1 MYKINTRVNYQQKF
15 GIPVPNIEKF
25 KDPSIPQWMGT
36 STKLQRW
43 RVDKR
48 YRNCEVLIHC
58 CRNRFDLREMLQ
70 EEREI
75 YCKLKTINA
84 KETKERGI
92 DCIIIHFVAL
102 LLAGVLYKLQY
113 CTPSQP
119 NTMMCASTNSRYSIP
134 FHPTTTTLST
144 HPNFPHPHQ
153 HFVTRQ
159 PCP

>member
-25 KDPSIPQWMGT
+25 KDPSISQWMGT

-84 KETKERGI
+84 KETKERGKDNKRVPHRAALAPGLLTSIVI
-92 DCIIIHFVAL
+92 DNDQ
-102 LLAGVLYKLQY
+102 LQHQMRWRK
-113 CTPSQP
+113 SG
-119 NTMMCASTNSRYSIP
+119 SSKGSRTCHLWLRPQI
-134 FHPTTTTLST
+134 TL
-144 HPNFPHPHQ
+144 
-153 HFVTRQ
+153 
-159 PCP
+159 